1 MSISSL
7 SFWQQDRNWFN
18 QQASRDQQLTG
29 ANAVNNAITSA
40 LTNKSSGL
48 ASISN
53 QIALTR
59 VTNQLQAAAS
69 AAFKSGGSGGST
81 ASSTSGPAILSASGI
96 LPSSASNLQSS
107 STAQSMLASVLSS
120 ESSIGSL
127 AGLLSGTSLNVVA

>member
-1 MSISSL
+1 VSISSL

-29 ANAVNNAITSA
+29 ANAVNNAMTSA

-59 VTNQLQAAAS
+59 VTKQLADAAT
-69 AAFKSGGSGGST
+69 AALKSGGSGNST
-81 ASSTSGPAILSASGI
+81 TSNASGPAILSASGI
-96 LPSSASNLQSS
+96 LPSSASNLQSA

>member
-69 AAFKSGGSGGST
+69 AAFKSGGSGSST